1 MSVIWQKVISDLWS
15 NKGRTLLAILSIAT
29 GVFAVGATFG
39 MADQMLTGMD
49 EAHQAVNPSHLMIF
63 LQDDID
69 RTIADR
75 LKKVEGVVD
84 IEVANQI
91 GVRYKL
97 KPEADWDSGVMVMRD
112 DYDDQI
118 YDTLQLNEGD
128 WPAKNHYGIER
139 LSSQHLGLEAGDSL
153 IFEVDGREKS
163 LALTSKIRHPFVP
176 PPDFGGPAFFFADAQ
191 GLERF
196 GVDAGEF
203 QLLLVRVDPYSEKF
217 AREAAS
223 EIKDRLSKE
232 GVGVGAIL
240 YQDPLKHWGRSVMEG
255 INLVLQILAV
265 VSLGASVV
273 LILNTLMALITQQTN
288 QIGII
293 KAIGGTTGTIVKIYL
308 VGVLVYGLLALFI
321 SLPLGAWVAYA
332 ASKWLLNLF
341 NIDYEVFQ
349 YSTTALLLQS
359 LAAVTV
365 PLVAALW
372 PVLSGASI
380 TVREAIAS
388 YGLGSGKFGHSRI
401 DRAVEWIGQKF
412 MSTPYATALGNM
424 FRRKGRLILTQLVL
438 VTAGTMFLAV
448 MTLSSSIGLTLDE
461 EMERRGYDV
470 SIFLEENERI
480 DRLVGL
486 TESVPGVA
494 RAEVWYGRG
503 ASILKQGQSTRE
515 AGIGAELT
523 AIPAGS
529 DMFRPLIVEG
539 RWLQPGD
546 HRGAVILK
554 DIADDHD
561 IRVGDTIILDLG
573 ELGDDEWQIVG
584 LYQSILAGGIGSVD
598 PVYVNLDAAYHATK
612 KHNIGADVRIQT
624 ELHTPAAAEAVAI
637 RVKDLLNARNLDTDF
652 SETVYEFRDTLDAQF
667 DIVINMLLVLAVIV
681 AMVGGI
687 GLMGSLSISV
697 VERTREIGVM
707 RAVGA
712 RTPTIIGMFVMEG
725 ILQGLF
731 SWLLVVPLSFVLGR
745 LMSNALG
752 QAMFNANLAYQ
763 YNYSAVLVWLV
774 VIFLIS
780 SLASLV
786 PARSATTISVRESL
800 AYA

>member
-1 MSVIWQKVISDLWS
+1 MSVIWQKVISDLWD

-49 EAHQAVNPSHLMIF
+49 QAHQAVNPSHVMIF

-75 LKKVEGVVD
+75 LKKVDGVVD

-91 GVRYKL
+91 GVRYKV
-97 KPEADWDSGVMVMRD
+97 KAEDDWDSGVIVMRD
-112 DYDDQI
+112 DYDDQA
-118 YDTLQLNEGD
+118 YDTLQLKEGD

-139 LSSQHLGLEAGDSL
+139 LSSQNLGIEAGDTL
-153 IFEVDGREKS
+153 IFEVDGRQKPLEI
-163 LALTSKIRHPFVP
+163 TSKIRHPFVP

-196 GVDAGEF
+196 GVKAGEF
-203 QLLLVRVDPYSEKF
+203 QQLLVRVEPYSEAF
-217 AREAAS
+217 ARQVAS
-223 EIKDRLSKE
+223 EIKERLSKE

-240 YQDPLKHWGRSVMEG
+240 YQDPVKHWGRSVMEG

-293 KAIGGTTGTIVKIYL
+293 KAIGGTTGTIVKVYL
-308 VGVLVYGLLALFI
+308 VSVLVYGVLALFI

-349 YSTTALLLQS
+349 TSTTALLLQS

-401 DRAVEWIGQKF
+401 DRAVEWVGQKF

-448 MTLSSSIGLTLDE
+448 MTLSSSISLTLDE
-461 EMERRGYDV
+461 EMERRAYDI
-470 SIFLEENERI
+470 SIFLEEDERI
-480 DRLVGL
+480 DRLIGL
-486 TESVPGVA
+486 AESAPGVA
-494 RAEVWYGRG
+494 QAEVWYGRG
-503 ASILKQGQSTRE
+503 ASILKKGQSTRE

-529 DMFRPLIVEG
+529 QMFRPLIVEG
-539 RWLQPGD
+539 RWLQSGD
-546 HRGAVILK
+546 DHGAVILR
-554 DIADDHD
+554 DIAADHG
-561 IRVGDTIILDLG
+561 IAVGDTITLDLG
-573 ELGDDEWQIVG
+573 ELGDHEWQVVG
-584 LYQSILAGGIGSVD
+584 LYQSILAGGIGSID
-598 PVYVNLDAAYHATK
+598 PVYVNLDAAYAATK
-612 KHNIGADVRIQT
+612 KHNIGSDVRIRT
-624 ELHTPAAAEAVAI
+624 ELHNPLAAEASATRI
-637 RVKDLLNARNLDTDF
+637 KALFNARNLDTDF
-652 SETVYEFRDTLDAQF
+652 SDTVYEFREMLDAQF
-667 DIVINMLLVLAVIV
+667 GIVINMLLVLAVIV

-712 RTPTIIGMFVMEG
+712 RTPTIMGMFVMEG
-725 ILQGLF
+725 VLQGLF
-731 SWLLVVPLSFVLGR
+731 SWLIVVPLSFVLGR

-752 QAMFNANLAYQ
+752 QAMFNANLDYQ
-763 YNYSAVLVWLV
+763 YNFAAVLIWLV
-774 VIFLIS
+774 VIFIIS
-780 SLASLV
+780 SLASIV